1 MKSLIPMLREIPASL
16 PATSP
21 AAGHMAPQPVFPG
34 SWHTQCAELL
44 CLLMPY
50 LFLYQEQPLRSF
62 R

>member
-34 SWHTQCAELL
+34 SWHTQCAVKL
-44 CLLMPY
+44 PSNAV
-50 LFLYQEQPLRSF
+50 PSF
-62 R
+62 YGGSRPSPVLS